1 MRGRWFRLAERPLY
15 EQYRA
20 QIDKLSSLALNFDYD
35 RKHEYTKA
43 NGWRIDDYKA
53 DLPPEPPGPPLA
65 AGSWAA
71 AKRMLVEYR
80 FPDPSII
87 TGIYY
92 PDQPLAERYMLL
104 RARFLWL
111 TFFFGVKIGGVVDQ
125 QLETDAGMTQVWGF
139 NYQTL
144 AGHFERGQMD
154 FAVVKWLDS
163 GQVAFTIHAFSQ
175 TAQIA
180 NPFYRLGFR
189 LFGRRVQRRFATRSL
204 ARMQQLVVEELAVV
218 KQPNA
223 EAPALQPASA
233 DPKAST
239 KMEELAQS
247 DA

>member
-1 MRGRWFRLAERPLY
+1 MTEQPLY

-20 QIDKLSSLALNFDYD
+20 QIDKLASLSINFDGERSHD
-35 RKHEYTKA
+35 YTKA
-43 NGWRIDDYKA
+43 NGWHIDDYSA

-65 AGSWAA
+65 DGSWAA
-71 AKRMLVEYR
+71 AKRMLAEYR

-92 PDQPLAERYMLL
+92 PDQPLATRVMLL

-111 TFFFGVKIGGVVDQ
+111 TFFFGVKIGGVVDGLQ
-125 QLETDAGMTQVWGF
+125 EHEQGSQQVWGF

-154 FAVVKWLDS
+154 FSVVKWLSS
-163 GQVAFTIHAFSQ
+163 GRVAFTIHAFSQ
-175 TAQIA
+175 GAQIA

-189 LFGRRVQRRFATRSL
+189 LFGRRLQRRFAARSL
-204 ARMQQLVVEELAVV
+204 TRMQQLVAEQLSAGPQPTVEA
-218 KQPNA
+218 
-223 EAPALQPASA
+223 APVQPASA
-233 DPKAST
+233 DSKAST
-239 KMEELAQS
+239 KMEEIARP